1 MIKAESLESIKVSIV
16 FRDKHAYIMTGLLS
30 YLPGLQQGSFQLCN
44 QVLSLLA
51 CSLPVPSQLKANA
64 LAENSFFSMSNL
76 MKLQESDVLSK
87 PACEN
92 ELKTLRHKPS
102 TLLLL

>member
-1 MIKAESLESIKVSIV
+1 MIKAESLESIKVCIV
-16 FRDKHAYIMTGLLS
+16 FRDKHACIMTGLLS
-30 YLPGLQQGSFQLCN
+30 YLPGLQQGSFQLFN

-51 CSLPVPSQLKANA
+51 GSSPVPSQLKADA
-64 LAENSFFSMSNL
+64 LAENSFFSVSSL
-76 MKLQESDVLSK
+76 MILQETDALLK

-92 ELKTLRHKPS
+92 ELKAFRHKPS